1 MRSSSLIEYRGH
13 GCFECLTSF
22 SGYLLSECAE
32 LLPLRDQAIQ
42 QRILS
47 IIGYL
52 SRNQV
57 P

>member
-22 SGYLLSECAE
+22 GGYLLSECAE

-52 SRNQV
+52 GRNQV